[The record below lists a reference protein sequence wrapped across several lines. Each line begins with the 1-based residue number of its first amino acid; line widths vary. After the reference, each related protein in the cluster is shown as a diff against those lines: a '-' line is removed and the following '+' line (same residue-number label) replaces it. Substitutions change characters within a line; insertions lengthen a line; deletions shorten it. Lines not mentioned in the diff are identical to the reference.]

1 MSRGIKG
8 ALGLK
13 MPKPPKPP
21 EMPAKDNA
29 EVMAA
34 EEEQRRRA
42 ALARGRT
49 STLVTGFGGDA
60 SKANVTQKTLLG
72 M

>member
-1 MSRGIKG
+1 MSKGIKG

-13 MPKPPKPP
+13 MPKPPKLP

-42 ALARGRT
+42 AIARGRT
-49 STLVTGFGGDA
+49 STLVTGFGGDTTTA
-60 SKANVTQKTLLG
+60 QTGKKTLLG